1 MSNDKMINDK
11 MINELAKG
19 LNFERGYA
27 IAGVLAD
34 ALVHI
39 FPGKSAEGRMAE
51 IKHRALTTL
60 RAKTP
65 ATGWS

>member
-1 MSNDKMINDK
+1 MSNDK

-19 LNFERGYA
+19 LNFERGCA
-27 IAGVLAD
+27 IAGFLAQ
-34 ALVHI
+34 ALAHLA
-39 FPGKSAEGRMAE
+39 PGESVKGRMDVL
-51 IKHRALTTL
+51 KQQALTTL

>member
-1 MSNDKMINDK
+1 MRNDR

-27 IAGVLAD
+27 IAGFVART
-34 ALVHI
+34 LVHL

-51 IKHRALTTL
+51 IKHQALTTL